1 LRPMQQSYRTTY
13 GTAVDAHEPT
23 GRPYRTAFQATTH
36 CLTGCAIG
44 EVLGLVVS
52 TAFGWTNL
60 PSILLA
66 IVLAFGFG
74 YGLTIGP
81 LLSAGIAF
89 RTAFG
94 LALAADTV
102 SIAVMEL
109 VDNAFVLAV
118 PGAMAA
124 GLTDSLFWTSLVVSL
139 ILAFIVAFPVNV
151 WLISRGLGHAV
162 MPGHAGH

>member
-1 LRPMQQSYRTTY
+1 VETHAPASR
-13 GTAVDAHEPT
+13 A
-23 GRPYRTAFQATTH
+23 YRTAFQATTH

-44 EVLGLVVS
+44 EILGLVLA
-52 TAFGWTNL
+52 TALGWTDL

-81 LLSAGIAF
+81 LLGGGIAF
-89 RTAFG
+89 RTALG

-102 SIAVMEL
+102 SISVMEL

-118 PGAMAA
+118 PGAMSA
-124 GLTDSLFWTSLVVSL
+124 GLTDSVFWISLVVSL
-139 ILAFIVAFPVNV
+139 GLAFIVAFPVNV

-162 MPGHAGH
+162 IRGHAGH

>member
-1 LRPMQQSYRTTY
+1 
-13 GTAVDAHEPT
+13 VEAHAPSS
-23 GRPYRTAFQATTH
+23 RPYGTAFQATTH

-44 EVLGLVVS
+44 EVLGLVLS
-52 TAFGWTNL
+52 TALGWSNL

-81 LLSAGIAF
+81 LLGAGIAF

-118 PGAMAA
+118 PGAMTA
-124 GLTDSLFWTSLVVSL
+124 GLTDSLFWISLGVSLV
-139 ILAFIVAFPVNV
+139 LAFIVAFPVNV

-162 MPGHAGH
+162 IHGHGGH